1 MAVAYLTRVV
11 LFSALH
17 RYFRPDWSAARNDA
31 AFGATM
37 HEHGHDYRCEV
48 TVKGTPDADTG
59 MVIDLGA
66 LDRLLSDE
74 VAQRFGNRRI
84 HADVPEFAEGKII
97 PTGEMLCI
105 DIWGRLS
112 ARLPSTCALHSV
124 RVAEDETMVAE
135 YRGE

>member
-11 LFSALH
+11 RFSALH
-17 RYFRPDWSAARNDA
+17 RYFRPDWPDARNAA
-31 AFGATM
+31 AFGSMM

-48 TVKGTPDADTG
+48 TVKGTPDAATG

-66 LDRLLSDE
+66 LDRLLADE
-74 VAQRFGNRRI
+74 VVERFGDRRI
-84 HADVPEFAEGKII
+84 HDLPDFADGKTI

-105 DIWGRLS
+105 DIWDRIAKLLPAGCRLH
-112 ARLPSTCALHSV
+112 RV
-124 RVAEDETMVAE
+124 MVAEDESMYAE